1 MSVDCYSS
9 NDFQQRED
17 FKICGIPFGHF
28 IRNLSDSSS
37 ILLRRLLPRT
47 IHAYMASNN
56 LRIRSSHRWRLASL
70 HHHLCSAQHSEK
82 HPKKE
87 SSGMINAN

>member
-28 IRNLSDSSS
+28 VRNLSDSSS
-37 ILLRRLLPRT
+37 ILLRNIFTRP
-47 IHAYMASNN
+47 IYAHMAGYN
-56 LRIRSSHRWRLASL
+56 LRVRNSHRRRLASQ

-87 SSGMINAN
+87 SSSMINAN